1 MPTFGTAMPR
11 RPRPDIEPEIVLPD
25 NREQETRANQAIDD
39 DWRARVY
46 PRGERPIND
55 DWTVKPM
62 ELQRRLAR
70 LRSIKAGI
78 NEGLLH
84 FMMEHC
90 DLASTV
96 PKLDANGAPEF
107 RNGGR
112 VVVLRRIGCRLT
124 MTQEEIATRYG
135 IHRGTVNKQIKTFK
149 QHNLIV
155 NSGNRWYE
163 FDAALCW
170 RGNLSICRAYQR
182 QQRARDGRIV
192 RRYN

>member
-1 MPTFGTAMPR
+1 MPR

-25 NREQETRANQAIDD
+25 NMEQEARANQAIDD

-112 VVVLRRIGCRLT
+112 VLVLRRIGCRLT
-124 MTQEEIATRYG
+124 MTQERSDDDQALPADSAEAGERMS
-135 IHRGTVNKQIKTFK
+135 QIVEPNIIETCASSNAPP
-149 QHNLIV
+149 H
-155 NSGNRWYE
+155 
-163 FDAALCW
+163 
-170 RGNLSICRAYQR
+170 
-182 QQRARDGRIV
+182 V
-192 RRYN
+192 RHPHEMMLPRTLGHPAVPDSDTPGG